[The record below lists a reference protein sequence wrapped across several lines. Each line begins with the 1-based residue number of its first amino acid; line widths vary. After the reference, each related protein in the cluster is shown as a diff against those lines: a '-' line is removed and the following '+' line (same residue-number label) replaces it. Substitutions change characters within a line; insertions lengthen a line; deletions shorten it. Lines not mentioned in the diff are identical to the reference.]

1 MYQLYIKKE
10 TGFET
15 KKLIAEFKDSDSAYV
30 RIETELAK
38 DKDLK
43 YILEETTGHVDSY
56 GDLLATVVDEN

>member
-38 DKDLK
+38 DKELK
-43 YILEETTGHVDSY
+43 YIL
-56 GDLLATVVDEN
+56 